1 MSKPRKDE
9 PLKMPRYRGGE
20 NALKSFITSHLK
32 YPQVAIDEKIEGSV
46 EAAYD
51 VDGLGRVFNIRVLTG
66 LGSGCDEEVIRLIK
80 LLKFERAFNKGR
92 NVTAHKKLKVEF
104 KLPKLKKPTQTIS
117 YQLTSKPSQSAPDQK
132 SQSSSYS
139 YTINLKKNIKD

>member
-20 NALKSFITSHLK
+20 NTLKSFIESNLK
-32 YPQVAIDEKIEGSV
+32 YPQDAIDAKTEGAV

-51 VDGLGRVFNIRVLTG
+51 VDGVGRVFNIRILTG

-92 NVTAHKKLKVEF
+92 NVTAHKKLKVDF
-104 KLPKLKKPTQTIS
+104 KLPKVKKSAQTIS
-117 YQLTSKPSQSAPDQK
+117 YQLTSKPSKPASNQK

-139 YTINLKKNIKD
+139 YTINLKLNTKD